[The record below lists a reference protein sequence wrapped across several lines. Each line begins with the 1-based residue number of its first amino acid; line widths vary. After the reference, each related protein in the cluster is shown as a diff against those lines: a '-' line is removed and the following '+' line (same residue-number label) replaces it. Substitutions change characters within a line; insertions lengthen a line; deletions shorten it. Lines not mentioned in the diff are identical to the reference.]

1 MEFKDIIEIFTRIYN
16 NEKNFFLGIQEF
28 DKNSDAKYCLLIII
42 ISMYLVIIFAIY
54 EFNIMKFIS
63 YLKNLFLNSLRI
75 NSPLI
80 NYPEYAQISNLFY
93 INNNISFN
101 ISALIYF
108 KFLFII
114 ILTIIYI
121 MYAYSDFYENEPMT
135 YITIW
140 SSIGA
145 FLMLIYL
152 FINYN
157 ATVNLSNKNNLMMN
171 LLYSHINFEYLDK
184 SNICNYFNA
193 PESNSNKSFISGKC
207 NDLNYHNSI
216 LYSYIKKIIGEI
228 TSTYSIDIA
237 NVTLDEFKTY
247 VDANGISYYNKIID
261 IIFTNTLLNYFIRNN
276 LINEAEEFFSDDNL
290 NNKNTNFLTKF
301 LYGGQINPINYI
313 IFNDLS
319 ILESNYKYDNFKLI
333 MPKILFYNIIQDYNK
348 LQDNVSNLIIDI
360 INICQYKLQP
370 PDYYYNYITFLLI
383 IMLIVYII
391 SNSK

>member
-157 ATVNLSNKNNLMMN
+157 ATVNLSNKNNLMIN
-171 LLYSHINFEYLDK
+171 LLYSHIN
-184 SNICNYFNA
+184 NW
-193 PESNSNKSFISGKC
+193 
-207 NDLNYHNSI
+207 
-216 LYSYIKKIIGEI
+216 
-228 TSTYSIDIA
+228 
-237 NVTLDEFKTY
+237 
-247 VDANGISYYNKIID
+247 
-261 IIFTNTLLNYFIRNN
+261 
-276 LINEAEEFFSDDNL
+276 
-290 NNKNTNFLTKF
+290 
-301 LYGGQINPINYI
+301 
-313 IFNDLS
+313 
-319 ILESNYKYDNFKLI
+319 
-333 MPKILFYNIIQDYNK
+333 
-348 LQDNVSNLIIDI
+348 
-360 INICQYKLQP
+360 
-370 PDYYYNYITFLLI
+370 
-383 IMLIVYII
+383 
-391 SNSK
+391 